1 MKADRRH
8 NTKNCIWL
16 KMLVILFWLF
26 LWQILAWVIGNKI
39 LLEGPI
45 GVVKRLF
52 CDLQTLEYYET
63 VGASVARIMGGVFCG
78 VFLAVILGIF
88 SWKNQVLEL
97 FCRPVIQFLKAAP
110 ITCFVVLLL
119 IWTGSENLAFYIALL
134 VAFPPVYLNLLE
146 GLKQLDEK
154 LMEVAKVYHMPFK
167 NRWNYIYLPG
177 VKSYFTTA
185 LGLAVGMAFKAG
197 VAAEIIGT
205 PAFSMGERIYMSKI
219 YLETDGVLSWMLT
232 VILVSFVCEKLVL
245 KVVKMFLDRKVVPAK
260 CKKQEKIAQ
269 DINLTVENCK
279 VSYDENVVLE
289 NLNAVFEASKV
300 YAITGSSGI
309 GKTTL
314 LKLLW
319 GLKRTEEGLVLGNQV
334 ISAGVFQENRLFEE
348 HNAVDNV
355 LATGCCMQKE
365 QIMEALQK
373 ILPADC
379 LNKPVKEFSGGM
391 KRRVEIVRAM
401 LSKSPVILMD
411 EPFSGLDEKT
421 KKETMDFI
429 NEYRNDK
436 MILFTTHCAGDING
450 LKAEEFKL

>member
-205 PAFSMGERIYMSKI
+205 SAIYVISEMRRNDDWWEKVCDAIWKHPSNNFCAFGIITICIVLVAFCIFLFNYKWC
-219 YLETDGVLSWMLT
+219 LEKADFDDIQRKKVALSL
-232 VILVSFVCEKLVL
+232 
-245 KVVKMFLDRKVVPAK
+245 
-260 CKKQEKIAQ
+260 
-269 DINLTVENCK
+269 
-279 VSYDENVVLE
+279 
-289 NLNAVFEASKV
+289 AVFTAP
-300 YAITGSSGI
+300 YWFY
-309 GKTTL
+309 L
-314 LKLLW
+314 P
-319 GLKRTEEGLVLGNQV
+319 TEW
-334 ISAGVFQENRLFEE
+334 F
-348 HNAVDNV
+348 
-355 LATGCCMQKE
+355 
-365 QIMEALQK
+365 
-373 ILPADC
+373 
-379 LNKPVKEFSGGM
+379 
-391 KRRVEIVRAM
+391 
-401 LSKSPVILMD
+401 
-411 EPFSGLDEKT
+411 
-421 KKETMDFI
+421 
-429 NEYRNDK
+429 Y
-436 MILFTTHCAGDING
+436 
-450 LKAEEFKL
+450 